1 MYVRN
6 CWYVAAWDHE
16 LKPGEVIS
24 RSLINEPVA
33 LYRAQDGR
41 VVGLADRCCHRLA
54 PLSLGRVEGDDLRCM
69 YHGLKF
75 NRAGACVE
83 IPGQDMIPATACVKS
98 YPVVERHSWI
108 WVWMGDPAKADE
120 ALIPPAVGF
129 EDPDWTLR
137 SGHMDYEANYLLIN
151 DNLTDFTHLSYVH
164 ANSFGVSEVFARTR
178 PNVERLDRGVRIWRW
193 IVDGFNDPKAA
204 VHRRAEGD
212 NWQTYDYLAPGI
224 LLMHT
229 AVCPEGTA
237 ERFGHKPPDLSQV
250 EVLSENFTSQAVTP
264 MTDKTS
270 RYFFSWGPRAGEGSD
285 ALADAMLGVANMAFN
300 EDKAIIQAQQKVV
313 DAYPDVKPVLTS
325 ADVGPMLMR
334 SVIERMIAA
343 ESAPATAKA
352 ASAA

>member
-16 LKPGEVIS
+16 LKSGEVIS
-24 RSLINEPVA
+24 RSIINEPVA
-33 LYRAQDGR
+33 LYRAQDGTI
-41 VVGLADRCCHRLA
+41 VGLADRCCHRMA

-98 YPVVERHSWI
+98 YPAVSRHSWI

-120 ALIPPAVGF
+120 TLIPPAVGL
-129 EDPDWTLR
+129 DHPDWTLR
-137 SGHMDYEANYLLIN
+137 SGHMDYDANYLLIN

-164 ANSFGVSEVFARTR
+164 ANSFGVTEVFARTR
-178 PNVERLDRGVRIWRW
+178 PNVERLARGVRIWRW
-193 IVDGFNDPKAA
+193 IVEDSVRDPKVA

-212 NWQTYDYLAPGI
+212 NWQTYDFLAPGV
-224 LLMHT
+224 LLMHS
-229 AVCPEGTA
+229 AVCPAGTA

-250 EVLSENFTSQAVTP
+250 EVLADNFTSQAVTP
-264 MTDKTS
+264 MTDRTS
-270 RYFFSWGPRAGEGSD
+270 RYFFSWGPRVGEGSD
-285 ALADAMLGVANMAFN
+285 ALAEAMLGVANMAFN
-300 EDKAIIQAQQKVV
+300 EDKTIIQAQQRVI
-313 DAYPDVKPVLTS
+313 DLDPGIKPVLTS

-334 SVIERMIAA
+334 SVIERLIAA
-343 ESAPATAKA
+343 EQAPAEA